1 MDHNIAQD
9 YVNYRIGEGWTL
21 LQIAMLHKLPVQLME
36 RPSFYSEDFIVDRL
50 AREHAQLN
58 R

>member
-1 MDHNIAQD
+1 MDHNIAQE

-21 LQIAMLHKLPVQLME
+21 LQIARVHQIPAQYT
-36 RPSFYSEDFIVDRL
+36 SCYSETYVVDHI